1 VGIATGLVVVGDLI
15 GSSAAQEQ
23 AVVGETPNLSARLQG
38 LAEPNAVFIAES
50 TRRLLGSRFELDDLG
65 PKDLKGVAQPIRAF
79 AVLRPGSIESRFEA
93 LRTATTPLVGREEEL
108 DLLLRR
114 WEQAKRGDGCV
125 VLISASPVSAS
136 HASRRLSWNVSAT
149 SHTYATSARRII
161 RTAHSIRALPSSNER
176 QVSGARIRPS
186 SGSPSWMQSW
196 PNARELLRQ
205 QGKRLFGVLVQDVIV
220 RWPPWSPQREGPVQ
234 RDRWRKTTTETISV

>member
-1 VGIATGLVVVGDLI
+1 VAETQFESGYCA
-15 GSSAAQEQ
+15 GSPRIWRCRDEAGTLSALKRHRETVFDP
-23 AVVGETPNLSARLQG
+23 AVVAN
-38 LAEPNAVFIAES
+38 N
-50 TRRLLGSRFELDDLG
+50 
-65 PKDLKGVAQPIRAF
+65 
-79 AVLRPGSIESRFEA
+79 
-93 LRTATTPLVGREEEL
+93 GRIVKL
-108 DLLLRR
+108 I
-114 WEQAKRGDGCV
+114 QAKRGDGCV

-136 HASRRLSWNVSAT
+136 HPSRRLSCNVPAA

-205 QGKRLFGVLVQDVIV
+205 QGKRPFGVLVQDVIV
-220 RWPPWSPQREGPVQ
+220 RWPPWSPRREGPVQ